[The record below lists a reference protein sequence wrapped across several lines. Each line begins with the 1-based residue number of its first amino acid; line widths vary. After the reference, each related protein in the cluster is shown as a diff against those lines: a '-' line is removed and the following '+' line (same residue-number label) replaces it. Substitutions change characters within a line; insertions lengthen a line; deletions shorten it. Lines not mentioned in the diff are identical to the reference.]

1 MRLVNKRCRIKIM
14 HKQRAGGKYRWKP
27 NADPPEI
34 GLHSEKKH
42 EVFKDYLE
50 KYLRV
55 LCRPPVERLVLTIVD
70 GFAGG
75 GCYQD
80 ASGNQ
85 KPGSP
90 LVLHDTVS
98 KMQKKLNDERA
109 DKGIRSSV
117 NIDVEYF
124 FIEKDTETC
133 AHLKNVLAEC
143 GIGGDRIRVMNDE
156 FDRALPKI
164 IKYIKDRGTAHH
176 SIFFLD
182 PYGYTD
188 VSFPAC
194 RKIFSSLRKP
204 EIILTLAT
212 DWISHFFSHRNAPAL
227 VKMGFPSHIVDN
239 YLRRKIEN
247 SYRPSEMQKFLHENV
262 GRMSGGRYHT
272 PFFIM
277 PARSRKAYWL
287 SHMSTHHRARFE
299 MVDVHWNKTNIFQHY
314 GDAGLEMFGYDALR
328 DDSNQ
333 GKLSEYRFD
342 DWAKKET
349 HDKLVQQIPAF
360 IKEEREISRN
370 DFLARYSPESP
381 ASSAEFDRAI
391 KICEHDKEIVV
402 AQKYVSGKNTEI
414 LLPSG
419 QTHFDFHRKAKK

>member
-1 MRLVNKRCRIKIM
+1 M

-109 DKGIRSSV
+109 DNGIRSPV

-133 AHLKNVLAEC
+133 AYLKNVLAEY

-156 FDRALPKI
+156 FDRVLPKI
-164 IKYIKDRGTAHH
+164 IKCIEDKGTAHH

-188 VSFPAC
+188 VSFLAC
-194 RKIFSSLRKP
+194 QKIFSSLKKP
-204 EIILTLAT
+204 EIILTFPA
-212 DWISHFFSHRNAPAL
+212 DWISDFFSHRSAQAL
-227 VKMGFPSHIVDN
+227 LGMGFPAHKVDY
-239 YLRRKIEN
+239 YLRRK
-247 SYRPSEMQKFLHENV
+247 SARAYRPDEMQKYLYENIR
-262 GRMSGGRYHT
+262 RMSGGRYHT
-272 PFFIM
+272 PFFIT

-299 MVDVHWNKTNIFQHY
+299 MVDVHWSKTNTFRHY

-333 GKLSEYRFD
+333 GNLSEYRFD
-342 DWAKKET
+342 ECAKKAT
-349 HDKLVQQIPAF
+349 RDKLLQQIPAF
-360 IKEEREISRN
+360 VKREGEISRN
-370 DFLARYSPESP
+370 DFLARYSSESP
-381 ASSAEFDRAI
+381 ASLEEFDRVL

-402 AQKYVSGKNTEI
+402 VKKYVSGKNTEI